1 MKRAFLFAAA
11 AAAFPAFGMA
21 EGYTNMD
28 FGQFSD
34 RETCM
39 AKAQQV
45 MDRYINTHGGFEQQ
59 STEWVVYGWDFEP
72 GDQDVTIMCPWVS
85 DTVVNAFMV
94 VHGETTD
101 DQRIF
106 TAEQLERYWNGAK

>member
-1 MKRAFLFAAA
+1 MKQTLMIAALA
-11 AAAFPAFGMA
+11 ALPALAQA
-21 EGYTNMD
+21 EGFTNMD
-28 FGQFSD
+28 FGQFSN
-34 RETCM
+34 REDCM
-39 AKAQQV
+39 ALAQQV
-45 MDRYINTHGGFEQQ
+45 MDRYIRTHGGFEYS

-101 DQRIF
+101 EDRIF
-106 TAEQLERYWNGAK
+106 TVDQLERFWNGQK